1 MADDVA
7 PPQPL
12 NGPTTVSGSSDYAV
26 LRDRLEKLEQK
37 AAGKELDAEA
47 QHRQLLITEVR
58 QRIDVRHW
66 VVVIAIFVL
75 IFMAGVLTHAAHS
88 YFWGPFV
95 LVPQSLAIV
104 MFIAPIVS
112 ITTITIML
120 LVGAF
125 RRFKDDDMGKID
137 VASITAEA
145 LKASQGS

>member
-12 NGPTTVSGSSDYAV
+12 SGPTPETRSGDYAV

-37 AAGKELDAEA
+37 AAGEELDAEA
-47 QHRQLLITEVR
+47 QHRRLLITEVR
-58 QRIDVRHW
+58 QRINVRNW
-66 VVVIAIFVL
+66 VVAIAITVL
-75 IFMAGVLTHAAHS
+75 IFMACVLAHAAHR
-88 YFWGPFV
+88 YFLGPFV
-95 LVPQSLAIV
+95 LIPPTLAIV
-104 MFIAPIVS
+104 MFIAPVVS

-120 LVGAF
+120 LIGAF

-137 VASITAEA
+137 VASLTAEA